1 MKTVLFAIVARKK
14 PSFRFKQRCKV
25 NTFFDKNQVFYKKF
39 ARPPI
44 MAKKFA
50 TIIAKNVAN

>member
-25 NTFFDKNQVFYKKF
+25 NQVFYKKF